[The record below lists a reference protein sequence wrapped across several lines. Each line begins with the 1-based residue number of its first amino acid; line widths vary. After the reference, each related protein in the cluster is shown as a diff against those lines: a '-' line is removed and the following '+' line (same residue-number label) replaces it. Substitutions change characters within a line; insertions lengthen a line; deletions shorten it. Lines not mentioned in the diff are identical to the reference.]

1 MSLEVPRKPA
11 AEDRTHES
19 SDHTRSRGSRVAPD
33 VRWPSPSPLD
43 SWWKQVMTGGEPK
56 DPGH

>member
-1 MSLEVPRKPA
+1 MSLQAPRKSA

-19 SDHTRSRGSRVAPD
+19 SGHTARSRDDRVAPD

-43 SWWKQVMTGGEPK
+43 SWWTQVMTGGEQK
-56 DPGH
+56 GA